1 MPWPKGVHRPA
12 PTKAKLTPEQV
23 IEIRLRYATSSES
36 YRKIAEVYGLHH
48 DTVYKIINS
57 YTWQHLPG
65 TWDPELRTY
74 FTAKEGRAP

>member
-12 PTKAKLTPEQV
+12 PTKAKLTPAQV
-23 IEIRLRYATSSES
+23 IEIRLRYATGSES
-36 YRKIAEVYGLHH
+36 YRKIAEAYGLRH
-48 DTVYKIINS
+48 DTVYKIVNG

-74 FTAKEGRAP
+74 LKPKEGRTP